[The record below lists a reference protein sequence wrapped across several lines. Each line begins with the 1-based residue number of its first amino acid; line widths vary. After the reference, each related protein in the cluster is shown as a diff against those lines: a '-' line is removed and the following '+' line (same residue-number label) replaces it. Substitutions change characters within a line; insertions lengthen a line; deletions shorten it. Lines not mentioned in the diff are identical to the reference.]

1 MSSSTY
7 ISLFAVHQAT
17 TDVKEQIEFY
27 KGFGFVLDR
36 GYEPLEGKSSDAV
49 DRSNID

>member
-17 TDVKEQIEFY
+17 TDVKAQIEFY

-36 GYEPLEGKSSDAV
+36 GHEPLEGKLCV
-49 DRSNID
+49 Q